1 MNLEHLV
8 QPLSKK
14 ELFPV
19 MLWCIVY
26 LYYIALLNKAL
37 NQVCA
42 LPIGTNFEDVEE
54 VFNLFTLVDSKTLEM
69 FSKQKRRK
77 DKHKFGGTKFWKAE
91 EVTKYFV
98 NSKTENEVFD

>member
-1 MNLEHLV
+1 
-8 QPLSKK
+8 
-14 ELFPV
+14 

-42 LPIGTNFEDVEE
+42 LPIDTNFEDVEE
-54 VFNLFTLVDSKTLEM
+54 VFNLFTLVDSKTLGM
-69 FSKQKRRK
+69 FSTRKRRK

>member
-14 ELFPV
+14 ELFSV

-26 LYYIALLNKAL
+26 LYYLALLNKAL

-42 LPIGTNFEDVEE
+42 LPIDTNFEDVEE
-54 VFNLFTLVDSKTLEM
+54 VFNLFTLVDSKTLGM
-69 FSKQKRRK
+69 FSTRKRRK
-77 DKHKFGGTKFWKAE
+77 DKHKFGGTKF
-91 EVTKYFV
+91 
-98 NSKTENEVFD
+98 